1 MGSIPLKKYG
11 MKESRPMVYR
21 FLPEVFLRAPYY
33 SFSGYDLSRL
43 PEVLQQQAFRN
54 AVFLASAGFYRLLE
68 KKEFDFDS
76 LTEKEKH
83 TLSKY
88 YNRMCFRPTPFG
100 SFSSFTLLR
109 WGSGGQVR
117 LSGGDGSVLHLLPDQ
132 AMLRELKTRV
142 DSDPAETLTVN
153 PMLYRFNDVLRY
165 TKSALDDRGKF
176 NFSLQGI
183 AAEKFNVKLFAFL
196 ALKKVSKEMAII
208 WGMQHGECS
217 AEEAA
222 DYIGFLIDAGAIFAA
237 SQGGVIDQELIQ
249 DFPSLPGWKDFWKDN
264 AETTLSHGVSLSALA
279 RDIARIGADPKL
291 NKEQPFYAALER
303 PGMEGGPDNAQQE
316 ELTAAVR
323 ILQLLTVAEQP
334 ADLSHFI
341 RDFRSRFDQEKVP
354 LLLALDPDSG
364 LHYADMEPSMPEQ
377 DILED
382 MPFAN
387 SKEKN
392 RSLAWHSAQ
401 QFIFRR
407 WVGDTLRDP
416 WAPLEISEADV
427 TGLEN
432 EIGPGLPLPQTQAL
446 MYRSTGEYLII
457 ESSGGVTA
465 NSLIGR
471 FSCFSDRVFRLCRE
485 LAEREAA
492 ANPETIFADIAQ
504 QSDTHVDN
512 INRRRPIYAHQIPLN
527 VYPSQPAENLVLPAD
542 LLLSLKGEEL
552 ILESAKLNKRVIPRL
567 ATAYNFRN
575 NHSPVF
581 RLLCDLQF
589 QGLQVGLSFS
599 LENFFPGL
607 NYYPRVCYGK
617 VVLCLAK
624 WIFKDTDIAHLSL
637 KDNQGLLLS
646 LDSFRKKHHLPRH
659 ISLGETDQQLVFD
672 LADPAEARFFLQ
684 CIEGSKRV
692 TIQEYLLPDRSILA
706 GKKPVAGQMVA
717 FLAHQNSIYKPLK
730 MGDIPA
736 KGEKQRDF
744 LLGSGWLYFKIFC
757 IPRASDEILTNVIFP
772 FIKSQK
778 RRIKKWF
785 FIRYNENGYHLRLR
799 IFAEEDDLGAIL
811 VALRKKIEASG
822 HEKLIRDFQGD
833 TYRREIERYGA
844 AHISEVE
851 ELFNAGSNLA
861 AAVLTLRRKGTLEIS
876 EFELAMFTAYHMITC
891 FLPSRPSHAEYL
903 SRFAGR
909 FMAEFNAGKP
919 LKVAMDTKYREMKS
933 VLAGLSESGAL
944 SKHLSPVLK
953 QMSVLNA
960 LTENYSDDKKM
971 ELLADLVHM
980 QLNRTFSVNQR
991 QQELLVY
998 YCLQKHNASLKAR
1011 EKSLG

>member
-1 MGSIPLKKYG
+1 
-11 MKESRPMVYR
+11 MKESGSMVYR
-21 FLPEVFLRAPYY
+21 FLPKVFLRAPYY

-43 PEVLQQQAFRN
+43 PEVLQEQAFLN
-54 AVFLASAGFYRLLE
+54 AVFLASAGFYHLLE
-68 KKEFDFDS
+68 KKEFDFDR
-76 LTEKEKH
+76 LTDKEKH

-88 YNRMCFRPTPFG
+88 YNRMCFRSTPFG
-100 SFSSFTLLR
+100 SFSSFTLLN
-109 WGSGGQVR
+109 WGNGGQVR
-117 LSGGDGSVLHLLPDQ
+117 LSGADESLLHLLPDQ
-132 AMLRELKTRV
+132 AMLRELRTRA
-142 DSDPAETLTVN
+142 DSDLAETLMVN

-183 AAEKFNVKLFAFL
+183 AAEKFNVNLLAFL
-196 ALKKVSKEMAII
+196 ASKKVSKKMALSWVIER
-208 WGMQHGECS
+208 GDCS
-217 AEEAA
+217 EEEAA
-222 DYIGFLIDAGAIFAA
+222 DYIGFLLDAEAIFAA

-249 DFPSLPGWKDFWKDN
+249 DFPGLPGWKDFWRDN
-264 AETTLSHGVSLSALA
+264 TKTALSEGVSLSALA
-279 RDIARIGADPKL
+279 RDITRIGADPKL

-303 PGMEGGPDNAQQE
+303 PVKVGGPDSAQQE
-316 ELTAAVR
+316 ELSRAIR
-323 ILQLLTVAEQP
+323 ILQLLNVVEQP
-334 ADLSHFI
+334 ADLSRFI

-364 LHYADMEPSMPEQ
+364 LHYADMEPSMTEQ
-377 DILED
+377 DVLAN

-387 SKEKN
+387 GKEKN
-392 RSLAWHSAQ
+392 RSLAWHSTQ
-401 QFIFRR
+401 QFIFRL

-416 WAPLEISEADV
+416 WAPLQIREDDV
-427 TGLEN
+427 ARLEN
-432 EIGPGLPLPQTQAL
+432 EVGPGLPLPQTQAL
-446 MYRSTGEYLII
+446 MYRSTGEYLIM

-465 NSLIGR
+465 TALIGR
-471 FSCFSDRVFRLCRE
+471 FSCFSDSVYRLCRE
-485 LAEREAA
+485 LAEIEAV
-492 ANPETIFADIAQ
+492 ANPDIVFADIAQ
-504 QSDTHVDN
+504 QSDSHVDN
-512 INRRRPIYAHQIPLN
+512 INRRRPIYDHEVPLN
-527 VYPSQPAENLVLPAD
+527 VYSSQPAENLVLPAD

-589 QGLQVGLSFS
+589 QSLQAGLSFS

-624 WIFKDTDIAHLSL
+624 WVFRDADIAHLSI
-637 KDNQGLLLS
+637 KDNQVLVQA
-646 LDSFRKKHHLPRH
+646 LDIFRKKHHLPRH

-692 TIQEYLLPDRSILA
+692 TIQEYLLPDRSVLA

-717 FLAHQNSIYKPLK
+717 FLAHQNNIYKPFK
-730 MGDIPA
+730 KENISI

-778 RRIKKWF
+778 KRIKKWF

-799 IFAEEDDLGAIL
+799 IMAAEDDLGAII
-811 VALRKKIEASG
+811 VALRKKIESSG

-844 AHISEVE
+844 ALITEVE
-851 ELFNAGSNLA
+851 YLFYAGSNLA
-861 AAVLTLRRKGTLEIS
+861 AAVLTLRRKRTLELS
-876 EFELAMFTAYHMITC
+876 EFEQAMFTAYHMITC
-891 FLPSRPSHAEYL
+891 FLPSLASITEYL
-903 SRFAGR
+903 SKIAGR
-909 FMAEFNAGKP
+909 FMAEFNGGKP
-919 LKVAMDTKYREMKS
+919 LKVAMDVKYREMKS
-933 VLAGLSESGAL
+933 VLADLSESCAL

-953 QMSVLNA
+953 QMSVLNE
-960 LTENYSDDKKM
+960 LTKKYSKDKKM
-971 ELLADLVHM
+971 ELLANLVHM

-998 YCLQKHNASLKAR
+998 YCLQKYMASLRAR
-1011 EKSLG
+1011 EKSLS